1 LQYHL
6 QHPTLWLFFYYR
18 IMAQFRDQRV
28 GVFVD
33 ISNMYYSARVIS
45 GRKVNFKKVLEVAV
59 GERQLIRALAYGI
72 STSEGQ
78 EEKFFE
84 AMETSGYEMRT
95 KDIQNFAD
103 GSKKGDWDIGIAID
117 IIKMAPKLD
126 VVVLA
131 SGDGDYVPLVE
142 YVQNTYGCRVEV
154 IAFGESTSSK
164 LVEAADQF
172 TDISKK
178 REFLLR

>member
-1 LQYHL
+1 
-6 QHPTLWLFFYYR
+6 
-18 IMAQFRDQRV
+18 
-28 GVFVD
+28 
-33 ISNMYYSARVIS
+33 
-45 GRKVNFKKVLEVAV
+45 
-59 GERQLIRALAYGI
+59 
-72 STSEGQ
+72 
-78 EEKFFE
+78 
-84 AMETSGYEMRT
+84 
-95 KDIQNFAD
+95 
-103 GSKKGDWDIGIAID
+103 
-117 IIKMAPKLD
+117 MAPKLD